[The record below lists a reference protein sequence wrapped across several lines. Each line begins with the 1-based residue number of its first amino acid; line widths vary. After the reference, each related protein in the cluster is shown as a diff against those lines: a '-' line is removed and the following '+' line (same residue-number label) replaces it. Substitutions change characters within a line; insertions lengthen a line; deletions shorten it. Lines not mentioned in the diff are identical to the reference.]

1 MWVSTSKIPMKET
14 VTHVTYNP
22 ETKTIRMVGAVEG
35 QFRPVETGTEEYFEV
50 YTSGSWQRLTEEL
63 VKSLMKST
71 T

>member
-1 MWVSTSKIPMKET
+1 MKET

-22 ETKTIRMVGAVEG
+22 EKKTFHMVGVVEG
-35 QFRPVETGTEEYFEV
+35 QFRPVETGKEEYFEV
-50 YTSGSWQRLTEEL
+50 YLSGSWQRLTEEL